1 MSREGVAFR
10 SHISVR
16 TLENIEAGRRG
27 TNVYTALAIARVL
40 ETTVESLFPV
50 DVPEVAAS

>member
-27 TNVYTALAIARVL
+27 TNVYTALAIAQVL
-40 ETTVESLFPV
+40 ESTVESLFPV
-50 DVPEVAAS
+50 ELAEVAS